1 MSEPLIIGTSLE
13 ASADVSTAGDK
24 ILELHKLVDAQ
35 ITDAD
40 FRAQTR
46 KLLGPKP

>member
-1 MSEPLIIGTSLE
+1 MSEPLVIGTNCE

-24 ILELHKLVDAQ
+24 ILELHELLEAQ
-35 ITDAD
+35 ITDAE